1 MSYAEFKT
9 LKAYR
14 ERVSGSHI
22 LVKLQHESNSARLLV
37 GAATSISFSES
48 REAIPAEEM
57 GQLVPSEI
65 IEGRNDLSLSVSAF
79 WTPEWNDRIPST
91 DELGGSWT
99 IQEVVAPGREGAG
112 TVLGVY
118 VGCKIRSV
126 SASQSAR
133 GSRTT
138 DLGFIGTKRLTG
150 QQWAKLTNAAGA

>member
-1 MSYAEFKT
+1 MTYAEFRASQ
-9 LKAYR
+9 AYR

-22 LVKLQHESNSARLLV
+22 LVKFQHESDPNRLLV

-91 DELGGSWT
+91 NELGGSWV
-99 IQEVVAPGREGAG
+99 IQEIMADEREGAG

-118 VGCKIRSV
+118 VGCKIRTV
-126 SASQSAR
+126 SASQSGR
-133 GSRTT
+133 GSRTA
-138 DLGFIGTKRLTG
+138 DLGFIAIKRYTG
-150 QQWAKLTNAAGA
+150 QQWANLTNAGGA

>member
-1 MSYAEFKT
+1 MSYADYKA
-9 LKAYR
+9 LQAYR

-22 LVKLQHESNSARLLV
+22 LVKLQHESDPTRLLV
-37 GAATSISFSES
+37 GAATSISYSES

-91 DELGGSWT
+91 NELGGSWT
-99 IQEVVAPGREGAG
+99 IQKVVAPEREGAG
-112 TVLGVY
+112 TVLEVF

-133 GSRTT
+133 GSLTT
-138 DLGFIGTKRLTG
+138 DLGFIGIKRFTG
-150 QQWAKLTNAAGA
+150 QQWADLTNAAGA